1 MIFLIVLV
9 ALFIF
14 LFVLYFLTH
23 DDFVLLRKDIALE
36 KVFNLALLVIFGS
49 IFSARL
55 FYVVLSNDHKFIN
68 PLVFLSFF
76 RNPGFSLTGG
86 VVGGILVLILLTRS
100 WKMPILRLFDFFA
113 FSFLCAWGIIGL
125 FAFRPIYLYILY
137 IGILGIFT
145 KFLLPWIMNGKFKE
159 GTITFLFL
167 ICFSIV
173 TLVSN
178 AFPKITVLDFFQS
191 FENLILIATSILSAV
206 FLIKQE
212 NLLLKIKKF
221 GRKK

>member
-159 GTITFLFL
+159 GSMGYLFL
-167 ICFSIV
+167 IAFSSFSLIGNFLNQRGKEDFILLFILV
-173 TLVSN
+173 TSV
-178 AFPKITVLDFFQS
+178 AIF
-191 FENLILIATSILSAV
+191 
-206 FLIKQE
+206 IKQE
-212 NLLLKIKKF
+212 KLTAVIKKIKK
-221 GRKK
+221 